1 LVGYGG
7 GMPAKKRLLDLE
19 LNGKPLL

>member
-1 LVGYGG
+1 VGYGG
-7 GMPAKKRLLDLE
+7 GLPAKKRLLDLE